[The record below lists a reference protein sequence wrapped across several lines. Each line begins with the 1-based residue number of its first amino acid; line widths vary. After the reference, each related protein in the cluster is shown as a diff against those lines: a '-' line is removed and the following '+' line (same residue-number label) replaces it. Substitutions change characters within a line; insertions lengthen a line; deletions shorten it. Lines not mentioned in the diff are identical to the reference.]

1 MMIIIIGVWAS
12 WLMAQTLDVPSML
25 EFEFETEEKLKK
37 NDEIIPHYMSST
49 REKTQIKCV

>member
-37 NDEIIPHYMSST
+37 MMKLSLVTWVAQGKKP
-49 REKTQIKCV
+49 K